1 MEKRTFLVVARL
13 FFGLL
18 TLTAISIQLSIHIQ
32 LGFDPVNF
40 FSYFTN
46 LSNILASLVFIVGAI
61 LLIQRREPGVTFD
74 SIRGTAVVCMAVV
87 GIVYGILLRNE
98 DLGAL
103 LPWINVVLHY
113 VMPIA
118 VVLDWLYQPPRT
130 RFAVRQVAFWLIF
143 PLLYLI
149 YTLIRG
155 SIVNWY
161 PYPFLTPAKVGGY
174 SGVALY
180 CVAILVVFLLL
191 GWLLMLVANNV
202 KWKMA

>member
-1 MEKRTFLVVARL
+1 MDKRTFLIAVRL

-18 TLTAISIQLSIHIQ
+18 TLTAIGVQLNIHIQ
-32 LGFDPVNF
+32 LRFNPVNF

-46 LSNILASLVFIVGAI
+46 LSNILASIVFIIGAVY
-61 LLIQRREPGVTFD
+61 LIQRREAGETFD
-74 SIRGTAVVCMAVV
+74 IIRGTSVVCMAVV

-103 LPWINVVLHY
+103 LPWVNVVLHY
-113 VMPIA
+113 VMPVV
-118 VVLDWLYQPPRT
+118 VVLDWFYRPPAT
-130 RFAVRQVAFWLIF
+130 KFVVRQVALWLVF
-143 PLLYLI
+143 PLLYLV

-174 SGVALY
+174 GGILLY
-180 CVAILVVFLLL
+180 CVGILVVFLLL
-191 GWLLMLVANNV
+191 SWLLMQVANNV
-202 KWKMA
+202 KWKAA